1 MTETPGVSI
10 DGVSTPEAPGTAVA
24 DRPAAG
30 SVEARAERDATAGG
44 GVPRPRA
51 SAHRPAVAWSAE
63 VQALRALA
71 VSLVLVYHLWPGRV
85 SGGYVGVDV
94 FFVISGYLI
103 TGNILRDLS
112 AHQFSLTG
120 FYVRRAAR
128 LLPAAMLVLL
138 VTGVGVV
145 LLLPRTQWIAAA
157 QQLLASAT
165 YVQNWVLAGQAVDY
179 LSPDAVPTP
188 VQHFW
193 SLSVEEQFYFFWPLA
208 LLLTARAAR
217 RAGRRTRVRILF
229 GVMVAVAVASFGYGV
244 VTTAADPAGAYF
256 FSTTR
261 VWEFAAG
268 GVLAIVLS
276 RGRRRVRRMLP
287 ARAVTPPARLVLCWA
302 GLVAILAA
310 ALLYT
315 EETPF
320 PGWAALLPVAGTV
333 AVIGAGRMAG
343 PFSPARIVRA
353 RPTQL
358 LGDVSYSLYLWHWP
372 LIVLVPVALGTAELN
387 LPGKLGV
394 LVLSVAL
401 AWLTLNLVENRLRAT
416 TRGLR
421 RPRRAFAVI
430 AVTGVGA
437 CAVAAG
443 AWYDVTTEIRDA
455 KLVAARALADGTP
468 CFGAAAMTTPGCE
481 APFGDGVVTPS
492 PAAAAESFRE
502 ASMRQECFT
511 EPGDATL
518 RRCDFGPA
526 DAGFHVVLFGDSHAL
541 QWLWAMRDVSERQ
554 GWRLTTLLRANCT
567 PSDAVMRRGRTET
580 ASCHA
585 WVTGAIDAIAA
596 DSSVDLVVTTAYNNK
611 TWQPEA
617 GKNAYDTGVEGYRR
631 TWQRLTAGG
640 RQVAVVKDTP
650 RPRADADDCVAKSLD
665 GSGCDHGRKK
675 ATRGREFPTR
685 LDPMV
690 AAVGRS
696 DPRAV
701 HLVDLTDVFCS
712 QRRCPAVI
720 GNVLVYADGHH
731 ITPTFSRTV
740 APELES
746 RLAPYAATAT

>member
-10 DGVSTPEAPGTAVA
+10 DGVSTAAGSGTVVA
-24 DRPAAG
+24 DRPAGAVATRPG
-30 SVEARAERDATAGG
+30 PGATAGG
-44 GVPRPRA
+44 GLPRPRA

-145 LLLPRTQWIAAA
+145 LLLPRTQWIATA

-179 LSPDAVPTP
+179 LSPNAVPTP
-188 VQHFW
+188 AQHFW
-193 SLSVEEQFYFFWPLA
+193 SLSVEEQFYFVWPLA

-217 RAGRRTRVRILF
+217 RARRQTRVRVLF
-229 GVMVAVAVASFGYGV
+229 GVMVTVALASFVYGV
-244 VTTAADPAGAYF
+244 VATAADPTGAYF

-268 GVLAIVLS
+268 GLLALVLT

-287 ARAVTPPARLVLCWA
+287 ARAVTPPARLALCWA
-302 GLVAILAA
+302 GLVAIVTA
-310 ALLYT
+310 ALFYT
-315 EETPF
+315 ERTPF

-333 AVIGAGRMAG
+333 AVLGAGRMTG
-343 PFSPARIVRA
+343 PFSPARLVQA

-372 LIVLVPVALGTAELN
+372 LIVLAPVALGTAGLG
-387 LPGKLGV
+387 LAGKLGV

-401 AWLTLNLVENRLRAT
+401 AWLTLTLVENRLRAT

-430 AVTGVGA
+430 ALTGVGA
-437 CAVAAG
+437 SAVAAG
-443 AWYDVTTEIRDA
+443 AWYDVSTEIRDA

-468 CFGAAAMTTPGCE
+468 CFGAAAMTTPSCE
-481 APFGDGVVTPS
+481 PPFDDDVVTPY

-502 ASMRQECFT
+502 ASNRQDCFT
-511 EPGDATL
+511 EPGDATV
-518 RRCDFGPA
+518 RRCSFGPA
-526 DAGFHVVLFGDSHAL
+526 DADVHVVLFGDSHAL
-541 QWLWAMRDVSERQ
+541 QWLWAMKDVSERE

-567 PSDAVMRRGRTET
+567 PNDAVMVRAGGET
-580 ASCHA
+580 KLCHR
-585 WVTGAIDAIAA
+585 WVTDAIDAIAA
-596 DSSVDLVVTTAYNNK
+596 DPDVDLVVTSAYNNK
-611 TWQPEA
+611 TWKREG
-617 GKNAYDTGVEGYRR
+617 GKSTYDTGVEAYRR
-631 TWQRLTAGG
+631 TWQRLTARGA
-640 RQVAVVKDTP
+640 QVAVLRDTP
-650 RPRADADDCVAKSLD
+650 RPRAHVDDCVAKSPD
-665 GSGCDHGRKK
+665 GSGCDHGRQK
-675 ATRGREFPTR
+675 ATKGRAFPKR

-690 AAVGRS
+690 AAAQGS

-701 HLVDLTDVFCS
+701 HLVDLTDVFCTPK
-712 QRRCPAVI
+712 RCPAVI
-720 GNVLVYADGHH
+720 GNVMVYADGHH

-740 APELES
+740 APVLRS
-746 RLAPYAATAT
+746 RLAPFAPSAT